1 VASTYYKRI
10 GSGVKWRRGE
20 CGGRWWREAME
31 NSDLTGRRFRGRSEH
46 ALDIKGRL
54 NIPARFRD
62 VLARYDSEELMLTSW
77 GAHLRLFPVSQ
88 WEIIENKLLTNGREL
103 TGMTNFIR
111 LVVSGVTPCLP
122 DKQGRVLIPP
132 SLRSESGIIK
142 DVVLTGMLDHVEI
155 WDKDG
160 WNLENQATR
169 DNFGDYNESLA
180 KLGIF

>member
-1 VASTYYKRI
+1 
-10 GSGVKWRRGE
+10 
-20 CGGRWWREAME
+20 
-31 NSDLTGRRFRGRSEH
+31 
-46 ALDIKGRL
+46 
-54 NIPARFRD
+54 
-62 VLARYDSEELMLTSW
+62 MLTSW